1 MTTFIYTFRVKPI
14 LCKKNFPAGAS
25 YRIHA
30 GAHAPV
36 AKKVFAAC
44 GLLAARGAAAAAP
57 APKKCYLARGASRLH
72 AGAAAP
78 MAKIIWFSSS
88 GAGAVALKAKS
99 LAFKALFTACGA
111 SRLPVLKQ
119 M

>member
-1 MTTFIYTFRVKPI
+1 
-14 LCKKNFPAGAS
+14 
-25 YRIHA
+25 
-30 GAHAPV
+30 
-36 AKKVFAAC
+36 
-44 GLLAARGAAAAAP
+44 
-57 APKKCYLARGASRLH
+57 
-72 AGAAAP
+72 